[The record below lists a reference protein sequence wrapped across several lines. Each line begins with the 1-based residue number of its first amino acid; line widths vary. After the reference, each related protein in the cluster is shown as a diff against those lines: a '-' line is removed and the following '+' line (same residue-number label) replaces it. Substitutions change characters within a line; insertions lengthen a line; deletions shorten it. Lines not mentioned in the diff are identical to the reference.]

1 MVSQESVECEEC
13 GNIMMGEEQY
23 LCMGCSRILCAA
35 CFGEHDQ
42 LCRKCLE
49 ASDDEEELNL

>member
-1 MVSQESVECEEC
+1 MGSVDSVECDEC
-13 GNIMMGEEQY
+13 GRVVRGDEHY

-42 LCRKCLE
+42 FCRKCLE
-49 ASDDEEELNL
+49 ASEED